1 MFSDLTVRENLELGS
16 YASGDYDWARV
27 IGYFP
32 KLATLMERK
41 AGYLSGGERQMLM
54 IGRAILGSPK
64 LLLVDEPT
72 EGLAPSIVAQLK
84 DVFRQLS
91 RNCRAGDRR
100 AEPAAGV
107 RARRPVYALN
117 EGRIM
122 AELTGRDQIR
132 PETMRAVPVIDGN
145 AMINVLKWWWSLLL
159 VFGLLALGGV
169 FLPLPFAN
177 EIVIFSIYAMGCN
190 FLLGRVGFISFG
202 QPAYL
207 AVGAYATAFY
217 LFYFGTNPYVGI
229 LIGVAAGIV
238 AALAVGP
245 LFVRLRSD
253 YFALVNLALAVII
266 YYLMQKVLA
275 GITHGDNGL
284 WFLTQIDSTPIL
296 DLTRPGQ
303 FFVFALLVCFAVWAL
318 YKYLDDSIY
327 GACCLAAKINEDK
340 LRFLGYSNFR
350 IRLLAFVI
358 ANTTTAL
365 AGALYA
371 VYLGFVSPEI
381 TSPARAADPII
392 VVILG
397 GVGTLYG
404 PIAGAIAYTGMKDI
418 ISKVIG
424 NWELLIGSL
433 LVVIMLAGERGIL
446 GTLRVAVEDRDAAP
460 ADPRAAGRERDP
472 MIDAHL
478 LDIRA

>member
-1 MFSDLTVRENLELGS
+1 
-16 YASGDYDWARV
+16 
-27 IGYFP
+27 
-32 KLATLMERK
+32 
-41 AGYLSGGERQMLM
+41 
-54 IGRAILGSPK
+54 
-64 LLLVDEPT
+64 
-72 EGLAPSIVAQLK
+72 
-84 DVFRQLS
+84 
-91 RNCRAGDRR
+91 
-100 AEPAAGV
+100 
-107 RARRPVYALN
+107 
-117 EGRIM
+117 
-122 AELTGRDQIR
+122 
-132 PETMRAVPVIDGN
+132 
-145 AMINVLKWWWSLLL
+145 MINALKWWWSLLL

-169 FLPLPFAN
+169 FVPLPFAN
-177 EIVIFSIYAMGCN
+177 EIVIFSIYAIGCN

-229 LIGVAAGIV
+229 LIGVVAGAL
-238 AALAVGP
+238 AALLVGP

-296 DLTRPGQ
+296 DLTRPGH
-303 FFVFALLVCFAVWAL
+303 FFVFAFLVCFAVWAF

-392 VVILG
+392 VTILG
-397 GVGTLYG
+397 GVGTLFG
-404 PIAGAIAYTGMKDI
+404 PIVGSIVYTGMKDV
-418 ISKVIG
+418 ISKAIG
-424 NWELLIGSL
+424 NWELLIGAL

-446 GTLRVAVEDRDAAP
+446 GTLESAWERLRLRRKN
-460 ADPRAAGRERDP
+460 RANDMWSALR
-472 MIDAHL
+472 
-478 LDIRA
+478 

>member
-1 MFSDLTVRENLELGS
+1 
-16 YASGDYDWARV
+16 
-27 IGYFP
+27 
-32 KLATLMERK
+32 
-41 AGYLSGGERQMLM
+41 M
-54 IGRAILGSPK
+54 IGLLRWWWG
-64 LLLVDEPT
+64 LLVT
-72 EGLAPSIVAQLK
+72 FA
-84 DVFRQLS
+84 
-91 RNCRAGDRR
+91 
-100 AEPAAGV
+100 
-107 RARRPVYALN
+107 
-117 EGRIM
+117 
-122 AELTGRDQIR
+122 
-132 PETMRAVPVIDGN
+132 
-145 AMINVLKWWWSLLL
+145 
-159 VFGLLALGGV
+159 LLALMGV

-177 EIVIFSIYAMGCN
+177 EVIIFSIYAVGCN
-190 FLLGRVGFISFG
+190 FLLGRIGFISFG

-207 AVGAYATAFY
+207 AVGAYAAAFY

-238 AALAVGP
+238 VSLAVGP

-284 WFLTQIDSTPIL
+284 WFLTRLDATRAL
-296 DLTRPGQ
+296 DLTRPAE
-303 FFVFALLVCFAVWAL
+303 FFAFAFLTAFVVWVF

-381 TSPARAADPII
+381 TAPARAADPII
-392 VVILG
+392 VTILG

-404 PIAGAIAYTGMKDI
+404 PIVGSVAYTGMKDL
-418 ISKVIG
+418 ISKAIG
-424 NWELLIGSL
+424 NWELIIGV
-433 LVVIMLAGERGIL
+433 LVVLIMLAGEKGIS
-446 GTLRVAVEDRDAAP
+446 GTIAPLFKKAFVRACRARDGSKTP
-460 ADPRAAGRERDP
+460 
-472 MIDAHL
+472 
-478 LDIRA
+478 